1 MFGWLR
7 NRRRRRI
14 LAQPFPAEWEAVLR
28 SNVWQYETL
37 SDAEQAKLRDDLRI
51 FIAEKNWEGCG
62 GLEMTDEVKVT
73 VAAYACLIVLGLSLG
88 LDSYDRV
95 LSILVYPDEFYVRDT
110 TVTREGFH
118 RDELADHLG
127 EAWHRGPV
135 ILSWAD
141 TLDSGRRRG
150 AGTNVVIH
158 EFAHQLDMLNAS
170 VDGMPPLRT
179 TAQIRQWRHVIPP
192 NTTCS
197 SASPNRAIRPSSTN
211 TPPRTSANSSRS
223 RPSTSSNNPSSSAA
237 GTTPSTPSSTSTTA
251 RTPRRA
257 RTEKRDPA
265 AETDLV

>member
-37 SDAEQAKLRDDLRI
+37 SDAEQARLRDDLRI
-51 FIAEKNWEGCG
+51 FVAEKNWEGCG

-73 VAAYACLIVLGLSLG
+73 IAAYACLIVLGLS

-118 RDELADHLG
+118 RDELVDHLG
-127 EAWHRGPV
+127 EAWHGGPV

-141 TLDSGRRRG
+141 TLDSGRHRG

-179 TAQIRQWRHVIPP
+179 TAQIRQWRHVMTAEYNLLVRQSEQGDPTFLDEYAATNIGEFFAVATEYFFEQPVQLRRRHP
-192 NTTCS
+192 
-197 SASPNRAIRPSSTN
+197 ALYAILRQHY
-211 TPPRTSANSSRS
+211 RQDLA
-223 RPSTSSNNPSSSAA
+223 
-237 GTTPSTPSSTSTTA
+237 A
-251 RTPRRA
+251 RTNRKA
-257 RTEKRDPA
+257 
-265 AETDLV
+265 